1 VEPLVE
7 VSSKFISNIPT
18 DLPLY
23 ICRVQAGFPSPA
35 DDYLDK
41 GLDLN
46 EFLIKKPTATILMRV
61 GGDSM
66 SGAGIDEGD
75 ILVVDKSLTARHDSI
90 VVAIVDGDFTVK
102 RLHIRGGAYFL
113 KAENIKYPII
123 DVSKC
128 QDFEVSGVVT
138 YVIKSCPK

>member
-7 VSSKFISNIPT
+7 ITSKFISNIPT

-66 SGAGIDEGD
+66 VGAGIDEGD

-102 RLHIRGGAYFL
+102 RLLVRGGAYFL
-113 KAENIKYPII
+113 KAENKNYPLI

>member
-1 VEPLVE
+1 VEHVKLISSQFLASAPL
-7 VSSKFISNIPT
+7 P
-18 DLPLY
+18 LPLY
-23 ICRVQAGFPSPA
+23 ICKVQAGFPSPA

-46 EFLIKKPTATILMRV
+46 DFLIKKPSATILMKV

-66 SGAGIDEGD
+66 NGAGIDEGD
-75 ILVVDKSLTARHDSI
+75 ILVVDKSLTARHESI

-102 RLHIRGGAYFL
+102 RLLIRGGAYFL
-113 KAENIKYPII
+113 KAENKNYPLI

-128 QDFEVSGVVT
+128 QDFEISGVVT

>member
-7 VSSKFISNIPT
+7 ITSKFTTYTLANF
-18 DLPLY
+18 PLY
-23 ICRVQAGFPSPA
+23 ISRVQAGFPSPA
-35 DDYLDK
+35 NDYLDK

-66 SGAGIDEGD
+66 VGAGIDEGD
-75 ILVVDKSLTARHDSI
+75 ILIVDKSLTARHDSI

-102 RLHIRGGAYFL
+102 RLLIRGGTYFL
-113 KAENIKYPII
+113 KAENVKYPMI